1 MTYLRSTISSW
12 DPATVAAE
20 AKMLDEVAERL
31 TAKTQKLDMRVANL
45 PDTGSWSGAAQKSAA
60 ETMRSNA
67 LEAAT
72 KADQIRAVRSSVVD
86 GLTNIDSARLRLLRL
101 AELAE
106 SEGIVVDDDWALTP
120 LDPAAQD
127 AAFKL
132 AEWTTSIT
140 VGLASLAE
148 ADATLAT
155 TIRGAASE
163 LRGVNSGMQGFFPI
177 ALAGLAVAVELAT
190 AALIAA
196 GVITG
201 AALIALLLEKFAGIA
216 TPQDILDKIP
226 DVFRSEDGP
235 GQYEPRNHNM
245 SERAAEYQEQVTG
258 SPRGIEYVV
267 EGVAFDGF
275 KDGVLIDAKG
285 LGYEGHIDEN
295 GNWKPYFTGD
305 KAMVDQAER
314 QLSAAGDTPIEWRVA
329 DERAA
334 NAIRSTLREA
344 GIRGIE
350 IVHVAPN

>member
-1 MTYLRSTISSW
+1 
-12 DPATVAAE
+12 
-20 AKMLDEVAERL
+20 MLDQVAERL
-31 TAKTQKLDMRVANL
+31 TSNAQRISTRVSNL
-45 PDTGSWSGAAQKSAA
+45 PDAGSWSGAAQKAA
-60 ETMRSNA
+60 DETMRSNA
-67 LEAAT
+67 SEAAT
-72 KADQIRAVRSSVVD
+72 KADQIGAVRSSVVG

-106 SEGIVVDDDWALTP
+106 AEGLVVADDWALTP

-140 VGLASLAE
+140 MGLASLAE
-148 ADATLAT
+148 ADATSAA
-155 TIRGAASE
+155 TIRAAVRE
-163 LRGVNSGMQGFFPI
+163 LRGVNTGMHGFFPI

-216 TPQDILDKIP
+216 STQDILDKIP

-245 SERAAEYQEQVTG
+245 SERAAAYQEQVTG

-267 EGVAFDGF
+267 DGVAFDGF
-275 KDGVLIDAKG
+275 RDDKLRDAKG
-285 LGYEGHIDEN
+285 PGYEQFVDES
-295 GNWKPYFTGD
+295 GEWKPFFKGAD
-305 KAMVDQAER
+305 ALVDQARR
-314 QLSAAGDTPIEWRVA
+314 QLDAAGDTPVEWVFA
-329 DERAA
+329 EERAA
-334 NAIRSTLREA
+334 DAMERSLDAA
-344 GIRGIE
+344 GISEIE
-350 IVHVAPN
+350 IVHVPAN

>member
-1 MTYLRSTISSW
+1 ML
-12 DPATVAAE
+12 DQVAA
-20 AKMLDEVAERL
+20 RL
-31 TAKTQKLDMRVANL
+31 TSNAQRISTRVSNL
-45 PDTGSWSGAAQKSAA
+45 PDAGSWSGAAQKAA
-60 ETMRSNA
+60 DETMRSNA
-67 LEAAT
+67 SEAAT
-72 KADQIRAVRSSVVD
+72 KANQIRAVRSSVAG

-106 SEGIVVDDDWALTP
+106 AEGLVVADDWALTP

-140 VGLASLAE
+140 MGLASLAE
-148 ADATLAT
+148 ADATSAA
-155 TIRGAASE
+155 TIRAAVRE
-163 LRGVNSGMQGFFPI
+163 LRGVSGMHGFFPI

-216 TPQDILDKIP
+216 STQDILDNIP

-245 SERAAEYQEQVTG
+245 SERAAAYQEQVTG

-267 EGVAFDGF
+267 DGVAFDGF
-275 KDGVLIDAKG
+275 RDGKLSDAKG
-285 LGYEGHIDEN
+285 PGYEQFLDEN
-295 GNWKPYFTGD
+295 GEWKPFFKGADTL
-305 KAMVDQAER
+305 VDQARR
-314 QLSAAGDTPIEWRVA
+314 QLAAAGDTPVEWVVA
-329 DERAA
+329 EEQAADAMERMLDAA
-334 NAIRSTLREA
+334 DITE
-344 GIRGIE
+344 IE
-350 IVHVAPN
+350 ITYVPAN